1 MTGAHTEEF
10 LTNIIECALDAIENG
25 RREHI
30 YRWDHASGRKVAYH
44 LARDLE
50 RLDACCRHY
59 DITTEKATGK
69 PFSNA
74 LKPLLKTR
82 WPATNPPTEPV
93 CSHEEAFGSE
103 MHAFVVELADFTR
116 PIYTKFC
123 LNEQTDGT
131 WYVSID
137 CHT

>member
-1 MTGAHTEEF
+1 MTGARSEEF
-10 LTNIIECALDAIENG
+10 LRNLLECALDAIENG

-30 YRWDHASGRKVAYH
+30 YRRYHETGRKVAWH
-44 LARDLE
+44 LESDLE

-59 DITTEKATGK
+59 DITTEKSYWETILDCLEA
-69 PFSNA
+69 A
-74 LKPLLKTR
+74 LENPLASYK
-82 WPATNPPTEPV
+82 PPTEPV

-103 MHAFVVELADFTR
+103 MHAFVVELEDFTR

-123 LNEQTDGT
+123 IIEQTDGT
-131 WYVSID
+131 SYVSID